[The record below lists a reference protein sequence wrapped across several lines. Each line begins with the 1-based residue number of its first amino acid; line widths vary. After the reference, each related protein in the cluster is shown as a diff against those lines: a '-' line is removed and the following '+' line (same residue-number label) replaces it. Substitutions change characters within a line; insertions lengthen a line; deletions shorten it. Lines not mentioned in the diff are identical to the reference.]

1 MADVATPPLDA
12 GSCRWTM
19 LVAALCLAPLLLQLP
34 GATAIAIGA
43 TAIVIAALTWRRPLS
58 NLVRGVLAIAIV
70 GAVIAQFG
78 FQFGRDT
85 GCALLGAMLAIKPAE
100 TTTLRDARSL
110 VGFGLFAPFSA
121 FLLDQGP
128 WTLAL
133 GLTAAL
139 LGLGALHRLAMLEGE
154 IDAPG
159 VLPPM
164 RSAMRLV
171 LFGLPLALAIFWL
184 FPRIATPL
192 WGVPERAAAKVGLSD
207 TMSPG
212 DWVDLLADDSVAIRA
227 RFQGP
232 TPPKQAMYWRG
243 PVLWDFDGRTWTRGR
258 SLDAFA
264 ADRAVAGDTRWTYT
278 LEVEPTDRRQLVALD
293 LPLDAPEGAYMTGD
307 HSLRT
312 GRPLASLTRWRMTS
326 APPVRFQTT
335 LSEPMRRRALAVP
348 AGYDRRTVALGRE
361 LRARFGDDEAIV
373 RYALDWIRR
382 DFAYS
387 ISAPPL
393 DRDSI
398 DDFLFRTRVGYCE
411 HFAGGFTVL
420 MRSAGIPTRVVTGYV
435 GGEWNR
441 LGGYWMIRRMDAH
454 AWTEIWLRGRGWVRV
469 DPTAAVAPE
478 NIYDT
483 LDDRLPTGGGLFET
497 LQGPRGI
504 GQVGDWLRQNWNDL
518 VLGFNA
524 DRQQRMFR
532 PLGFDRLDPM
542 QLAVMFGVAA
552 SLALGLMVW
561 LSLRAPR
568 EQDPVLRAWHRLGR
582 RYERLGLGRA
592 PHEPSTAWAERIAKT
607 RGEKGR
613 ELLDLIARF
622 TRTRYAAAVA
632 DESSARR
639 LARDLRAHRPS

>member
-1 MADVATPPLDA
+1 
-12 GSCRWTM
+12 M

-110 VGFGLFAPFSA
+110 VGFGLFAPFST

-154 IDAPG
+154 IESPG

-212 DWVDLLADDSVAIRA
+212 DWVDLLADDSVAVRA
-227 RFQGP
+227 RFQGA
-232 TPPKQAMYWRG
+232 TPPRQAMYWRG

-278 LEVEPTDRRQLVALD
+278 IEVEPTDRRQLVALD

-335 LSEPMRRRALAVP
+335 LSEPMRRRALDVP

-361 LRARFGDDEAIV
+361 LRARFENDEAIV

-411 HFAGGFTVL
+411 HFASGFTVL
-420 MRSAGIPTRVVTGYV
+420 MRSAGVPTRVVTGYV

-441 LGGYWMIRRMDAH
+441 LGG
-454 AWTEIWLRGRGWVRV
+454 
-469 DPTAAVAPE
+469 
-478 NIYDT
+478 
-483 LDDRLPTGGGLFET
+483 
-497 LQGPRGI
+497 
-504 GQVGDWLRQNWNDL
+504 
-518 VLGFNA
+518 
-524 DRQQRMFR
+524 
-532 PLGFDRLDPM
+532 
-542 QLAVMFGVAA
+542 
-552 SLALGLMVW
+552 
-561 LSLRAPR
+561 
-568 EQDPVLRAWHRLGR
+568 
-582 RYERLGLGRA
+582 
-592 PHEPSTAWAERIAKT
+592 
-607 RGEKGR
+607 
-613 ELLDLIARF
+613 
-622 TRTRYAAAVA
+622 
-632 DESSARR
+632 
-639 LARDLRAHRPS
+639 

>member
-1 MADVATPPLDA
+1 
-12 GSCRWTM
+12 M

-524 DRQQRMFR
+524 DRQQRMFG